1 MWSDKLT
8 LSLTF
13 LVVLLAFGLAVY
25 TPSVMADGD
34 THDFSVTITAAEN
47 MVDVV
52 SGGDGIQIASGRD
65 RASRAITEGTATFIT
80 LLITT
85 GEIVNLGDP
94 DAGVTAADLTGR
106 SGAAIAEAI
115 NERAAAV
122 FDDSDIV
129 IDAYD
134 ADGRSLG
141 ILPLAET
148 DDVVILSHRDPTNP
162 GKEFLAR
169 IDETKLTDA
178 YTAARGG
185 GQTLEIHTLLFS
197 IPKAAMQQADI
208 AHVTAVR
215 NDAHVVHTNGVG
227 KIYRVDLVD
236 DDEGDAMYNVGVSD
250 VEVGDG
256 DGVAGT
262 PGVVTIDTLRER
274 AGIIESGPFD
284 VKITLTEEPNGIAD
298 ILKKPEML
306 IAVKNGSVTGLRR
319 GTTLKGAT
327 EAEGRPASRVSELTL
342 AMASYTAMDNTDA
355 TADELPEAT
364 GRDNMYHQYF
374 ATITPKLNFNGYVT
388 VSIKQFSDKVL
399 PVGRIYVPL
408 TDAQIVA
415 TTLDPAT
422 EENVRDARVKNETL
436 MVKVGVAADTT
447 SKSALAK
454 AAYDKRQKDVFDKI
468 ANEHVLG
475 NKLVVPA
482 GGYLVLAKDLGK
494 AGIQGS
500 DAKLKDKTGA
510 ELLYN
515 TTGLDLKF
523 PADDLDNFFRNGG
536 TLTLS
541 YADIAAATGSGHGDS
556 KGGTGDDNTGYSAA
570 DSTAY
575 AAGALIINEIMWGLN
590 GGADPLTGSQYIE
603 LHNPGTAAIGIDNK
617 EWVITVG
624 SAPAGFTPIDSA
636 GNNPASGFWAAPGN
650 GGVTEVKELYPV
662 LIDLVSMSRVA
673 GSADGTAAASWAA
686 SIRPSANIGGR
697 RIGTPGAANEYMMP
711 DVVTPPVATTPP
723 VVAPTPVAVATA
735 ADIAISEIMY
745 STGRGNLPQWIEI
758 TNVSASEVSLEGW
771 DVEIENEDGSD
782 LSITL
787 GATTVGASEAALLV
801 SKNGRNSGVS
811 DDPEAEGDIRRVVNL
826 KDLGVTG
833 TLLSSMG
840 FTITLVPPAAAGSS
854 VRTDGDS
861 AGGMDWELAAMD
873 GDRSSLIRKMNADGT
888 YQDGSMRMS
897 WHATTGTGR
906 YGTYYGHP
914 SDMGTPGYVM
924 GGPLPVELSMFYPA
938 RDKLTGQV
946 VITWETQ
953 SELNNAGFFIKRS
966 EAKNGK
972 FVVINP
978 TMIPGAGTTAE
989 KQSYTHTD
997 TTAKPNVLYYYQ
1009 IEDVS
1014 LDGKRATLTG
1024 AHRLRGHIGAAG
1036 KVTTI
1041 WGELKAQ
1048 E

>member
-1 MWSDKLT
+1 MLSEKLT

-13 LVVLLAFGLAVY
+13 LVVLLILGLAVY
-25 TPSVMADGD
+25 TPSVMADGA
-34 THDFSVTITAAEN
+34 THDFSVTIAPAVNIE
-47 MVDVV
+47 DV
-52 SGGDGIQIASGRD
+52 SSDDGMQMATGRD
-65 RASRAITEGTATFIT
+65 RASRAYTGDLSID
-80 LLITT
+80 LSITT
-85 GEIVNLGDP
+85 QEIVHLAAPGASLMERVGKLH
-94 DAGVTAADLTGR
+94 AG
-106 SGAAIAEAI
+106 AI
-115 NERAAAV
+115 NV
-122 FDDSDIV
+122 
-129 IDAYD
+129 DAFD

-141 ILPLAET
+141 TIMLTESAATVT
-148 DDVVILSHRDPTNP
+148 DVDDIIRVSHRDPNNP
-162 GKEFLAR
+162 GKEFVANIGVNAL
-169 IDETKLTDA
+169 LNA
-178 YTAARGG
+178 YADARGRG
-185 GQTLEIHTLLFS
+185 GQSGGLELHTVYFS
-197 IPKAAMQQADI
+197 ITKAVLNQADQ
-208 AHVTAVR
+208 AHIVAVR
-215 NDAHVVHTNGVG
+215 GDHAQHTSKASNIL
-227 KIYRVDLVD
+227 KIQLVD
-236 DDEGDAMYNVGVSD
+236 DDQGNPEYNSGVSD
-250 VEVGDG
+250 TVIAANGDPG
-256 DGVAGT
+256 TTGSGT
-262 PGVVTIDTLRER
+262 PGVVAVQKLLERE
-274 AGIIESGPFD
+274 GFIETGPFT
-284 VKITLTEEPNGIAD
+284 VKIILTEEPNGGLITD
-298 ILKKPEML
+298 L
-306 IAVKNGSVTGLRR
+306 IAVKNGSATAIAK
-319 GTTLKGAT
+319 GTSLKGALSAIIEDLDAT
-327 EAEGRPASRVSELTL
+327 PPVGGQAARDSELTQEI
-342 AMASYTAMDNTDA
+342 AGYTPMDGGDFEDA
-355 TADELPEAT
+355 DDLPEAT
-364 GRDNMYHQYF
+364 GRDNLYHQYF
-374 ATITPKLNFNGYVT
+374 VT
-388 VSIKQFSDKVL
+388 VTPNVGITNAEVVVSVKVFEDKVV
-399 PVGRIYVPL
+399 PVANKYIPL
-408 TDAQIVA
+408 TDAQIA
-415 TTLDPAT
+415 APTAFGGT
-422 EENVRDARVKNETL
+422 EAVRNARVANESVT
-436 MVKVGVAADTT
+436 VKVTTAADTT

-468 ANEHVLG
+468 TNEMVLG

-500 DAKLKDKTGA
+500 DAKLKDKLGP

-515 TTGLDLKF
+515 TTGLGLPF

-536 TLTLS
+536 TLNLS

-590 GGADPLTGSQYIE
+590 GDADPLTGSQYIE

-624 SAPAGFTPIDSA
+624 SAPAGFTVIDSA

-650 GGVTEVKELYPV
+650 GGVTKVTALHPA

-686 SIRPSANIGGR
+686 SIRPSANLSGR
-697 RIGTPGAANEYMMP
+697 RIGTPGAANSYMMP
-711 DVVTPPVATTPP
+711 DVVTPPVVTTPP
-723 VVAPTPVAVATA
+723 VVAPTPVAVAGA

-854 VRTDGDS
+854 VRTDGDV